1 MNADR
6 DKIIARLA
14 NRLSNPEDST
24 LVSALLTHLDQRYDL
39 TRKIMQEPGVEDI
52 IYQLVGRIEKAFGSL
67 AAVRGKRILDIACG
81 SSTRKEPS
89 LLNFTIPFSR
99 QKIRISKARGFTA
112 KFEPWCCRIL
122 LALDAQPV
130 GVDIGNL
137 EGEAF
142 EHHKVDLGLKGA
154 LDILPSHSF
163 DGIQDSRLFG
173 SPEFTAQF
181 PDRTARLRVA
191 REIREQEQRLLKKA
205 GIMIHSDAAY
215 LLRDT

>member
-1 MNADR
+1 MSADK
-6 DKIIARLA
+6 DKIIARLG
-14 NRLSNPEDST
+14 NRLRNPEDSA
-24 LVSALLTHLDQRYDL
+24 LVSAMLTRLDQRYDL
-39 TRKIMQEPGVEDI
+39 TRKIIKEPGVEDI
-52 IYQLVGRIEKAFGSL
+52 ISQLVGRIETAFGSL
-67 AAVRGKRILDIACG
+67 AAVRGRRILDIACG
-81 SSTRKEPS
+81 SSTSKEPS
-89 LLNFTIPFSR
+89 LLSFTIPFSR
-99 QKIRISKARGFTA
+99 RKIWFSKARGFTA

-122 LALDAQPV
+122 LASDAQPV

-142 EHHKVDLGLKGA
+142 EYYEVDLGLKGA

-191 REIREQEQRLLKKA
+191 REIREQEQRLLKKE
-205 GIMIHSDAAY
+205 GIIIHSDAAY